1 MHVFSSFL
9 VALSVVL
16 LTQSLVDGYVS
27 QLAGIKWRRNSL
39 IIRRENDGNDLMD
52 YQIQYPSSSSPSNDF
67 DSNQETEGPDLFQR
81 DAITSQDES
90 VLVVAGPGAGKTRVL
105 SARLAYLLQSAICD
119 PNEILVISFTNSAA
133 DRLRKKADEILIG
146 SVATTKGV
154 VSDTFHGFCLSVL
167 RKYSQLIYQTQKKIM
182 IIDDTDQ
189 ISIMLKLLEA
199 KGYPP
204 NQSSASNILRQIRYW
219 KELGL
224 GYLGIKKRNLQ
235 SWTEQRAY
243 EMYPEYQTK
252 LKTLA
257 ALDVGDLLLETLRLF
272 RRYPQILNEYRSQFK
287 HIIVDEFQDVSPAQ
301 YDILRMLALGS
312 RLGNSISLVDDIGND
327 SGVIN
332 MRDRSSLTRFPPQ
345 EVRDDIKVNVFCAG
359 DDDQSIYGWRGA
371 QVELMRRFRFDFP
384 GAKLLRFQT
393 SYRMHDTL
401 CKVSSAIASPL
412 PGRIQKSLKSNVLLN
427 IFDSDDVVGDAEEA
441 RQTSTNKETRAGIE
455 VRRMLSDE
463 DEIAW
468 IVSYLQKKMT
478 TISMSDKTKE
488 EDFSVA
494 ILARTQHDLRRV
506 MNALDECKL
515 SYRSRGYGS
524 STLPITVISPINLLK
539 LLINPDDDVAFQ
551 AAIDN
556 DIILSA
562 VTAHDVSSVILLQVK
577 SLAMQKGIS
586 LFKSA
591 RQCILTDLLKG
602 KYATALSRFIQKYD
616 AWRSDFQR
624 YYRRGESGQKT
635 IRNILY
641 SAYSSRWNSEFS
653 RAVDELSKS
662 ACGFDTLNN
671 FFETI
676 QLEGDYVVDQSSMP
690 ASNPTS
696 MLAPRTS
703 RVTIW
708 TMVMHAA
715 KGLEFDEVLLPFW
728 VDGNVPK
735 SNSPD
740 ERRLAFVSLT
750 RARERVMIS
759 YAQRKINNSLP
770 KKSFSLKPSP
780 FIDEIFDVNNSF
792 ITFEDVASIAA
803 DRPIMSSIV
812 ASPSQNKEKFVKGFI
827 NQASSSYSSTA
838 SRASGAV
845 GGAVGGSQ
853 PQKSQDLGTHPYLS
867 DDLKRIISK
876 QSNEVVVSAG
886 EATNAASSITVTVN
900 SNTKSSGVTK
910 ATRSLFPEASQLTT
924 VDVNRLLFES
934 KASKTELKQYF
945 KAALASLYQIKRGL
959 IEVVNDEGV
968 VTTKQLSRATAI
980 EIGKYLIGKM
990 KNKN

>member
-1 MHVFSSFL
+1 MVQGFIHQRAISMRRQIKQ
-9 VALSVVL
+9 VL
-16 LTQSLVDGYVS
+16 C
-27 QLAGIKWRRNSL
+27 
-39 IIRRENDGNDLMD
+39 REMDGNDVME
-52 YQIQYPSSSSPSNDF
+52 YQIYPSSYATPADIV

-81 DAITSQDES
+81 DAITTQDES

-105 SARLAYLLQSAICD
+105 SARLAYLLESAICD

-133 DRLRKKADEILIG
+133 DRLRKRADEILIG

-167 RKYSQLIYQTQKKIM
+167 RKNSHLIYQTQKKIV

-189 ISIMLKLLEA
+189 MSIMLSLLEA

-252 LKTLA
+252 LKTLG

-272 RRYPQILNEYRSQFK
+272 RKYPQILHEYRSQFK

-301 YDILRMLALGS
+301 YDILRMLVLGS
-312 RLGNSISLVDDIGND
+312 RLGSSRSSMTNSIDDLGSD

-332 MRDRSSLTRFPPQ
+332 MNERPLLSRFPPK
-345 EVRDDIKVNVFCAG
+345 EAYVDAKVSVFCAG

-384 GAKLLRFQT
+384 GSKLLRFQT

-427 IFDSDDVVGDAEEA
+427 IFDSDDTVSAKHDASPA
-441 RQTSTNKETRAGIE
+441 MNNKETRAGIE
-455 VRRMLSDE
+455 VRRMLNDE

-468 IVSYLQKKMT
+468 IASYLQKKIT
-478 TISMSDKTKE
+478 TMNMSEKVIDN
-488 EDFSVA
+488 DVSIA
-494 ILARTQHDLRRV
+494 ILARTQQDLRRI
-506 MNALDECKL
+506 MNALDEHKI
-515 SYRSRGYGS
+515 SYRSRGHGS
-524 STLPITVISPINLLK
+524 ATLPSIVMSPLNLLK

-551 AAIDN
+551 SAIDN
-556 DIILSA
+556 DIMLSA
-562 VTAHDVSSVILLQVK
+562 VTSHDVSSVILLQIK

-591 RQCILTDLLKG
+591 RQCILTGLLKG

-624 YYRRGESGQKT
+624 YYKRGDSGQKT
-635 IRNILY
+635 IRHILY
-641 SAYSSRWNSEFS
+641 SAYSTRWSNDFS

-676 QLEGDYVVDQSSMP
+676 QLEGDYEVDESTIL
-690 ASNPTS
+690 ASPMSNVT
-696 MLAPRTS
+696 PRTNK
-703 RVTIW
+703 VTIW

-715 KGLEFDEVLLPFW
+715 KGLEFNEVLLPFW

-759 YAQRKINNSLP
+759 YSQRKSNSMT
-770 KKSFSLKPSP
+770 KKSFALKPSP
-780 FIDEIFDVNNSF
+780 YIDEIFDVNNSF
-792 ITFEDVASIAA
+792 ITFEDVANVAA
-803 DRPIMSSIV
+803 ERSIMSTIV
-812 ASPSQNKEKFVKGFI
+812 TSPSQNKEKIVKSSI
-827 NQASSSYSSTA
+827 SQSNNIYSTKTASSITPTA
-838 SRASGAV
+838 GKTSGTPTV
-845 GGAVGGSQ
+845 GKTS
-853 PQKSQDLGTHPYLS
+853 GTHPYLS
-867 DDLKRIISK
+867 DDLRKIITKQEKDTSPSK
-876 QSNEVVVSAG
+876 KEDIG
-886 EATNAASSITVTVN
+886 T
-900 SNTKSSGVTK
+900 TKTG
-910 ATRSLFPEASQLTT
+910 RSQFPEASQLTS
-924 VDVNRLLFES
+924 VEINRLLFES
-934 KASKTELKQYF
+934 KASKTELKEYF
-945 KAALASLYQIKRGL
+945 KSVLASLYQLKRGL
-959 IEVVNDEGV
+959 IEVTDSDGV
-968 VTTKQLSRATAI
+968 LSTKQLSRASAI
-980 EIGKYLIGKM
+980 EIGRYLIAKM
-990 KNKN
+990 KKNTKI

>member
-1 MHVFSSFL
+1 MHIFSSFIIT
-9 VALSVVL
+9 LSVLL
-16 LTQSLVDGYVS
+16 LTRSMVQGFIHQRAIST
-27 QLAGIKWRRNSL
+27 RRQINR
-39 IIRRENDGNDLMD
+39 IMCRESEGNDVME
-52 YQIQYPSSSSPSNDF
+52 YQIYPTSYATPTDHI
-67 DSNQETEGPDLFQR
+67 DSNQEVEGPDLFQR
-81 DAITSQDES
+81 DAITTQDES

-105 SARLAYLLQSAICD
+105 SARLAYLLETAICD

-167 RKYSQLIYQTQKKIM
+167 RKYSHLIYNTQKKIV

-189 ISIMLKLLEA
+189 MSIMLSLLEA

-243 EMYPEYQTK
+243 EMYPAYQTK

-272 RRYPQILNEYRSQFK
+272 RKFPQILHEYRSQFK

-301 YDILRMLALGS
+301 YDILRMLVLGS
-312 RLGNSISLVDDIGND
+312 RLGSSRSSASNSMDGIGSD
-327 SGVIN
+327 SGVIHMN
-332 MRDRSSLTRFPPQ
+332 EKPFVSRSPSK
-345 EVRDDIKVNVFCAG
+345 EAYVDAKVSVFCAG

-384 GAKLLRFQT
+384 GSKLLRFQT

-427 IFDSDDVVGDAEEA
+427 IFDSDDTVSDKHDLSETAN
-441 RQTSTNKETRAGIE
+441 NKETRAGIE
-455 VRRMLSDE
+455 VRRMLNDE

-468 IVSYLQKKMT
+468 IASYLQKKIATMN
-478 TISMSDKTKE
+478 MSEKVKDN
-488 EDFSVA
+488 DFSIA
-494 ILARTQHDLRRV
+494 ILARAQHDLRRI
-506 MNALDECKL
+506 MSALDEHKI
-515 SYRSRGYGS
+515 SYRSRGHGS
-524 STLPITVISPINLLK
+524 ATLPSIVMSPLNLLK
-539 LLINPDDDVAFQ
+539 LLVNPDDDVAFQ
-551 AAIDN
+551 SAIDN
-556 DIILSA
+556 DIMLSA
-562 VTAHDVSSVILLQVK
+562 VTSYDVSSVILLQIK

-591 RQCILTDLLKG
+591 RQCILTGLLNG

-624 YYRRGESGQKT
+624 YYKRGDSGQKT
-635 IRNILY
+635 IRHILY
-641 SAYSSRWNSEFS
+641 SAYSTRWSNEFS
-653 RAVDELSKS
+653 CAVDELSKS
-662 ACGFDTLNN
+662 ACGFDTLTN

-676 QLEGDYVVDQSSMP
+676 QLEGDYVVDQTSTSTSPM
-690 ASNPTS
+690 SNA
-696 MLAPRTS
+696 APRTN
-703 RVTIW
+703 RITIW

-759 YAQRKINNSLP
+759 YSQRKSNSMG
-770 KKSFSLKPSP
+770 KKSFTLKPSP
-780 FIDEIFDVNNSF
+780 YIDEIFDVNNSF
-792 ITFEDVASIAA
+792 ITFEDVANVAA
-803 DRPIMSSIV
+803 DRSITSTIV
-812 ASPSQNKEKFVKGFI
+812 ASPSQNKEKIVKSFI
-827 NQASSSYSSTA
+827 GQSNHVHSTKTA
-838 SRASGAV
+838 SGVSSHTPAKGKAV
-845 GGAVGGSQ
+845 
-853 PQKSQDLGTHPYLS
+853 GTHPYLS
-867 DDLKRIISK
+867 EDLKKIITKQQKESPMDTSRDSPSASDANQVSTKTKDIGTSK
-876 QSNEVVVSAG
+876 AG
-886 EATNAASSITVTVN
+886 
-900 SNTKSSGVTK
+900 GF
-910 ATRSLFPEASQLTT
+910 LFPEASQLTS
-924 VDVNRLLFES
+924 VEINRLLFES
-934 KASKTELKQYF
+934 KANKTELKEYF
-945 KAALASLYQIKRGL
+945 KGVLASLYQIKRGL
-959 IEVVNDEGV
+959 IEVTDGDGV
-968 VTTKQLSRATAI
+968 VSTKQLSRATAV
-980 EIGKYLIGKM
+980 EIGRYLIVKM
-990 KNKN
+990 IANSKI